1 MLWHRIR
8 GLWNTYHC
16 ILAVVLTVVFWT
28 YLVVVSALLKRG
40 DILLSGRFVL
50 YNLAGVAGLAVA
62 AIRERGGAA
71 TLLSEGFVHAH
82 SLAFKQT
89 IYVAVTMIVMIL
101 AAMDP
106 EESKMLRL
114 SVLAGFLVVFY
125 VVLLICHL
133 FLVRQ
138 LANHLFASEEY
149 GQRTLLIGPVEKARD
164 IANWIDETAA
174 FGFGI
179 KGSVPDED
187 HEESKVLHVTRV
199 LDVAMLDRI
208 VRHEGI
214 KQILLLELPLDQEA
228 LDLIVGA
235 ANKVGARL
243 LVLNN
248 LPEIFRHPI
257 MFFNLHNRN
266 FISLIPEPLED
277 PLNRMIKRTMD
288 FLVSL
293 PVVILVLPPLCLL
306 VKIFQAIQ
314 SPGPLFYRQT
324 RAGLGG
330 RPFRIFKFRTMRVDK
345 GDSASAQ
352 AVAGDP
358 RIYPMGRL
366 LRKTSLD
373 EIPQF
378 LNVFLGDMSI
388 VGPRPHMI
396 IHNRRFS
403 EIMEKYHVRTFA
415 KPGITGLAQMSGFR
429 GEAKNDE
436 DVRARATLD
445 IKYIE
450 NWSLPLDFYIIFMT
464 GFKIFKPP
472 PTAY

>member
-8 GLWNTYHC
+8 GLWNSYHC
-16 ILAVVLTVVFWT
+16 ILAVVLTVFFWT
-28 YLVVVSALLKRG
+28 YLAVVSALLQRS
-40 DILLSGRFVL
+40 DILLSERFVL
-50 YNLAGVAGLAVA
+50 YNLAAIAGLAVA

-71 TLLSEGFVHAH
+71 TLLSEGFVHAN

-89 IYVAVTMIVMIL
+89 IYVAVTVIVVIL
-101 AAMDP
+101 AAMDSEAP
-106 EESKMLRL
+106 RMLKL
-114 SVLAGFLVVFY
+114 SLLAGFLVVLY

-179 KGSVPDED
+179 KGSVTDED
-187 HEESKVLHVTRV
+187 HEDPRVLHLTRV

-266 FISLIPEPLED
+266 FISLIPE
-277 PLNRMIKRTMD
+277 
-288 FLVSL
+288 
-293 PVVILVLPPLCLL
+293 
-306 VKIFQAIQ
+306 
-314 SPGPLFYRQT
+314 
-324 RAGLGG
+324 
-330 RPFRIFKFRTMRVDK
+330 
-345 GDSASAQ
+345 
-352 AVAGDP
+352 
-358 RIYPMGRL
+358 
-366 LRKTSLD
+366 
-373 EIPQF
+373 
-378 LNVFLGDMSI
+378 
-388 VGPRPHMI
+388 
-396 IHNRRFS
+396 
-403 EIMEKYHVRTFA
+403 
-415 KPGITGLAQMSGFR
+415 
-429 GEAKNDE
+429 
-436 DVRARATLD
+436 
-445 IKYIE
+445 
-450 NWSLPLDFYIIFMT
+450 
-464 GFKIFKPP
+464 
-472 PTAY
+472 

>member
-28 YLVVVSALLKRG
+28 YLAVVSALLKRG
-40 DILLSGRFVL
+40 DVLLSRGFVL
-50 YNLAGVAGLAVA
+50 YNLAGIAGLAVA

-89 IYVAVTMIVMIL
+89 FYVAVTMIVVVL
-101 AAMDP
+101 APMAT
-106 EESKMLRL
+106 ESRILRL

-125 VVLLICHL
+125 FDLLICHL

-164 IANWIDETAA
+164 IVNWIDETAA

-235 ANKVGARL
+235 ANRVGARL

-248 LPEIFRHPI
+248 LSEIFRHPI
-257 MFFNLHNRN
+257 MLFNLHNRN

-277 PLNRMIKRTMD
+277 PLSRMIKRTMD
-288 FLVSL
+288 FLISL

-345 GDSASAQ
+345 GDSAVRSGGGRRSADLPDG
-352 AVAGDP
+352 AA
-358 RIYPMGRL
+358 L
-366 LRKTSLD
+366 A
-373 EIPQF
+373 E
-378 LNVFLGDMSI
+378 N
-388 VGPRPHMI
+388 
-396 IHNRRFS
+396 
-403 EIMEKYHVRTFA
+403 E
-415 KPGITGLAQMSGFR
+415 PG
-429 GEAKNDE
+429 
-436 DVRARATLD
+436 
-445 IKYIE
+445 
-450 NWSLPLDFYIIFMT
+450 
-464 GFKIFKPP
+464 
-472 PTAY
+472 